1 MNLSRHSSQ
10 QKPQTPLVPPL
21 LLRRATAMT
30 NPSAVPQDR
39 IVYDPRTQISK
50 EITIY
55 GGSSERTGCTKASHS
70 TPMVGK
76 DPEGDYAAD
85 DY

>member
-1 MNLSRHSSQ
+1 MNLSRHLSQ

-55 GGSSERTGCTKASHS
+55 GNSERTGCTKASYS
-70 TPMVGK
+70 TPKVDK

>member
-1 MNLSRHSSQ
+1 MHESSDS
-10 QKPQTPLVPPL
+10 VNHIEMPPL
-21 LLRRATAMT
+21 LLRRATPMV
-30 NPSAVPQDR
+30 NPSAVPLDR
-39 IVYDPRTQISK
+39 IVYDPVSQMSR

-55 GGSSERTGCTKASHS
+55 GNSERTGCTKATHS
-70 TPMVGK
+70 TPKVEK

>member
-1 MNLSRHSSQ
+1 MHESSNLPPS
-10 QKPQTPLVPPL
+10 KPAALPPL
-21 LLRRATAMT
+21 LLRRATPMV
-30 NPSAVPQDR
+30 NPSAVPPDR
-39 IVYDPRTQISK
+39 IVYDPLSQMSR

-55 GGSSERTGCTKASHS
+55 GNSERTGCTKATHS
-70 TPMVGK
+70 TPKVEK

>member
-1 MNLSRHSSQ
+1 MHKSSNSLTGAGA
-10 QKPQTPLVPPL
+10 PMPPL
-21 LLRRATAMT
+21 LLRRATPMV

-39 IVYDPRTQISK
+39 IVYDPLSQMSR

-55 GGSSERTGCTKASHS
+55 GNSERTGCTKATHS
-70 TPMVGK
+70 TPKVEK

>member
-1 MNLSRHSSQ
+1 MSR
-10 QKPQTPLVPPL
+10 
-21 LLRRATAMT
+21 
-30 NPSAVPQDR
+30 
-39 IVYDPRTQISK
+39 

-55 GGSSERTGCTKASHS
+55 GNSERTGCTKATHS
-70 TPMVGK
+70 TPKVEK

>member
-1 MNLSRHSSQ
+1 MNISGHLSQ
-10 QKPQTPLVPPL
+10 QNSQTPFMPPL

-30 NPSAVPQDR
+30 NPSAVPQER
-39 IVYDPRTQISK
+39 IFYDPRTQISR

-55 GGSSERTGCTKASHS
+55 GNSERTGCTKASHS
-70 TPMVGK
+70 TPKVDK

>member
-1 MNLSRHSSQ
+1 MHESSNSSTARA
-10 QKPQTPLVPPL
+10 PMPL
-21 LLRRATAMT
+21 LLRRATPMF

-39 IVYDPRTQISK
+39 IVYDPLSQMSR

-55 GGSSERTGCTKASHS
+55 GNSERTGCTKATHS
-70 TPMVGK
+70 TPMVEK

>member
-1 MNLSRHSSQ
+1 MHENTR
-10 QKPQTPLVPPL
+10 PANRPAEPLPPL
-21 LLRRATAMT
+21 LLRRATPMT
-30 NPSAVPQDR
+30 QPSAVPQDR
-39 IVYDPRTQISK
+39 IVYDPLSQMSR

-55 GGSSERTGCTKASHS
+55 GNSERTGCTKATHS
-70 TPMVGK
+70 TPKVEK